1 MKINN
6 IYITAL
12 LLIAALFVGCDEY
25 EDTVEA
31 SPSVEG
37 TKAIRF
43 ADENPTD
50 VKVYLAIDNTF
61 SLTIKRD
68 DVSSALDVPVKVITN
83 EENMFSIPANVSF
96 AAGEN
101 TAELSIVLSPGS
113 VIDQAYDIELE
124 FADEYYTN
132 PYKVEIP
139 TYSGQVTQIYYCPLD
154 NGINDLEGSWG
165 GTDGTHWQSTI
176 TTALVDGKLTISG
189 ISETMIGPGFWQE
202 TITERGT
209 VVVDVNI
216 AAGTISIP
224 RQYIYTAL
232 YDGELSTYEI
242 KGTGVWS
249 NCEATPTM
257 LIEYDIYY
265 EGDAV
270 GIAGNYGANN
280 LGYTV
285 FTADIHLE

>member
-1 MKINN
+1 MKFNK

-12 LLIAALFVGCDEY
+12 FLMTALFVGCDEY
-25 EDTVEA
+25 EDTVEV

-43 ADENPTD
+43 ADENVTD

-83 EENMFSIPANVSF
+83 EENIFSIPGSVSF
-96 AAGEN
+96 ASGEN
-101 TAELSIVLSPGS
+101 TAELSIVLDPNS
-113 VIDQAYDIELE
+113 VIDQAYAIELE
-124 FADEYYTN
+124 FGDEYYTN
-132 PYKVEIP
+132 PYKVEMP

-154 NGINDLEGSWG
+154 NGISDLEGSWG
-165 GTDGTHWQSTI
+165 GTDGSWSSTI
-176 TTALVDGKLTISG
+176 TTSLVDGNFTISG
-189 ISETMIGPGFWQE
+189 ISEAMIGDGFWGE
-202 TITERGT
+202 TITDKGT
-209 VVVDVNI
+209 VVVNVNI
-216 AAGTISIP
+216 ADGTLSIP
-224 RQYIYTAL
+224 RQYIYTTL
-232 YDGELSTYEI
+232 YEGEPSTYEI
-242 KGTGVWS
+242 KGSGVWS

-270 GIAGNYGANN
+270 GIAGKYGANY

-285 FTADIHLE
+285 FTADINLE